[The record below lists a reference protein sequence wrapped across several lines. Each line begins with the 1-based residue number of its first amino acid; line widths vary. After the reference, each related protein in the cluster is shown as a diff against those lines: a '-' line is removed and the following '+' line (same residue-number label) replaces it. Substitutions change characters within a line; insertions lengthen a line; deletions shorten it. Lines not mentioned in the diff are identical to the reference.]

1 MSDQARPRVLVT
13 GGSIA
18 GPALAWGLVREG
30 FQPVVLE
37 RSPRRR
43 SAGQNID
50 IRGLGREIVER
61 MGIRDAVLGRLT
73 GEAGTRFITETGH
86 VYAEV
91 ARQEGRD
98 GPTAELEILR
108 GELAGI
114 LLGSIADDVEV
125 RYGDFVVGADQD
137 ANGVDVRFDSGRRER
152 FELLLV
158 AEGRSSRTRRLL
170 MPEQT
175 THRDKGLNVAFG
187 TIDRRPE
194 DDDWWYFMTT
204 TQGRVVNARPDNVG
218 TIRASVSFP
227 ARSAEFET
235 LPAEAQIDHLRTRF
249 RGAGWQTER
258 ILDGFAAR
266 PEEFYTDRWGQ
277 VVMSR
282 WSEGRVGVLGDAAW
296 GSGPTGM
303 GTTLALV
310 GAHVLAGEL
319 GRSLREPGGTHT
331 GAFARYERLLRRYV
345 DSAQGLAPGMPR
357 LMHPMTSAGLVV
369 TRALHRVVTSGVL
382 RPVVEKAVITTQ
394 KHEPRLPEYP
404 RLRASGTALTR
415 APGGV

>member
-1 MSDQARPRVLVT
+1 MSDQGRPRVLVT

-18 GPALAWGLVREG
+18 GPALAWGLLREG

-37 RSPRRR
+37 RSPRPRG
-43 SAGQNID
+43 AGQNID
-50 IRGLGREIVER
+50 IRGLGHQIVRR
-61 MGIRDAVLGRLT
+61 MGIRDAVLSRLT
-73 GEAGTRFITETGH
+73 GEAGTRFVTGTGR
-86 VYAEV
+86 VYAEI

-108 GELAGI
+108 GQLAGI
-114 LLGSIADDVEV
+114 LLESITDDVEI
-125 RYGDFVVGADQD
+125 RYGDFVAGADQD
-137 ANGVDVRFDSGRRER
+137 ATGIDVRFDSGLRER
-152 FELLLV
+152 FDLLLI

-170 MPEQT
+170 LPEQT
-175 THRDKGLNVAFG
+175 SYRDKGLNVAFG

-204 TQGRVVNARPDNVG
+204 TRGRVVNARPDNLG
-218 TIRASVSFP
+218 TIRASLSFP

-235 LPAEAQIDHLRTRF
+235 LPVTAQMDFLRKRF
-249 RGAGWQTER
+249 RGAGWRSER

-282 WSEGRVGVLGDAAW
+282 WSAGRIGVVGDAAW

-319 GRSLREPGGTHT
+319 GRSLREPGDTHT
-331 GAFARYERLLRRYV
+331 GAFGRYERLLRRYV

-357 LMHPMTSAGLVV
+357 LMHPETSAGLVL
-369 TRALHRVVTSGVL
+369 TRGLHRVVTSRAL
-382 RPVVEKAVITTQ
+382 RPVVEKMVITSQ

-404 RLRASGTALTR
+404 RLRTRTA
-415 APGGV
+415 VS